1 MEETNER
8 VDGGT
13 LPDWEVADLPA
24 PPRYKFGL
32 AFAGILGPG
41 IIALGASIGS
51 GEWLLGPAIT
61 AQYGGTL
68 LWIATISIVLQSFLN
83 TEAIRYT
90 LYTGEPMLSGY
101 MRCKPGP
108 RFWAVLYSGVDFFS
122 VWPGWAMTA
131 ATALA
136 AAWLGRMPTSV
147 IATPGG
153 ADDAAVLAQ
162 IAADENTVRIFAY
175 LIFFGCIAIV
185 MFGKKIYNSLEKVL
199 LFMVVWI
206 IGYLVVIDL
215 FLVHPKTW
223 WVVIKGFFSFGALP
237 DAVKSGGFDWSAIK
251 DLFNPSVLSHAIK
264 IQEFDW
270 LLLGAFAAYAG
281 SGGLGNITI
290 SNYVRDK
297 GWGMSSLVGAIP
309 SIIGGQNV
317 KLSHLG
323 KVFRITPENL
333 EKFKEWWKYVR
344 FEQYYVWLIG
354 CFIGLALPAML
365 TIAHVDSGEKIG
377 QWDAAALQAEGL
389 SEKGSLV
396 LESTF
401 DSPGLAQVG
410 GRVLWY
416 LTLLCGFWVLFS
428 TQLGGV
434 DGVPRRFTDIIW
446 TGFSKARRMDEHDA
460 KWIYY
465 PILAVYIVWGVIAMY
480 LAKPLFMIIVSAT
493 IGGFQLVMCSI
504 HTFFVN
510 RRFLPKEIQ
519 PPIWKQIGLLLCA
532 GFYSIFAVI
541 SIYIKVIEPYILP
554 IFR

>member
-1 MEETNER
+1 MTETNER

-13 LPDWEVADLPA
+13 LPDWEVAELPA
-24 PPRYKFGL
+24 PPHYKFGR
-32 AFAGILGPG
+32 AFRSILGPG

-51 GEWLLGPAIT
+51 GEWLLGPKIT

-68 LWIATISIVLQSFLN
+68 LWIATIAILLQAVLN

-101 MRCKPGP
+101 MRSKPGP
-108 RFWAVLYSGVDFFS
+108 RFWAILYSSIDFFAI
-122 VWPGWAMTA
+122 WPGWAMAA

-136 AAWLGRMPTSV
+136 AAWIGYMPTD
-147 IATPGG
+147 
-153 ADDAAVLAQ
+153 ADQ
-162 IAADENTVRIFAY
+162 NTVRIFAY
-175 LIFFGCIAIV
+175 LIFFGCLAIV
-185 MFGKKIYNSLEKVL
+185 MFGGKIYNALEKVL

-206 IGYLVVIDL
+206 IGYLVIVDVFMVPL
-215 FLVHPKTW
+215 NVW
-223 WVVIKGFFSFGALP
+223 WTVIKGFFSFGALP
-237 DAVKSGGFDWSAIK
+237 PEVSSG
-251 DLFNPSVLSHAIK
+251 
-264 IQEFDW
+264 EFDW

-323 KVFRITPENL
+323 KVFRINPENL
-333 EKFKEWWKYVR
+333 ERFREWWKYVR
-344 FEQYYVWLIG
+344 FEQYYIWVIG

-365 TIAHVDSGEKIG
+365 TLAYPPAEIMNDWS
-377 QWDAAALQAEGL
+377 AAAYQA
-389 SEKGSLV
+389 
-396 LESTF
+396 
-401 DSPGLAQVG
+401 DGLAAKG
-410 GRVLWY
+410 GRIMWY

-428 TQLGGV
+428 TQLGSV

-446 TGFSKARRMDEHDA
+446 TGFKSARKMGDHNA

-465 PILAVYIVWGVIAMY
+465 PILIVYILWGVIAMY
-480 LAKPLFMIIVSAT
+480 LAKPLLMIIVSAT
-493 IGGFQLVMCSI
+493 VGGYQLVICAL
-504 HTFFVN
+504 HTLYVN
-510 RRFLPKEIQ
+510 RKFLPKEIQ

-532 GFYSIFAVI
+532 GFYSIFGTITVYQQVI
-541 SIYIKVIEPYILP
+541 VPHILRL
-554 IFR
+554 FQ

>member
-1 MEETNER
+1 
-8 VDGGT
+8 
-13 LPDWEVADLPA
+13 
-24 PPRYKFGL
+24 
-32 AFAGILGPG
+32 
-41 IIALGASIGS
+41 
-51 GEWLLGPAIT
+51 
-61 AQYGGTL
+61 
-68 LWIATISIVLQSFLN
+68 
-83 TEAIRYT
+83 
-90 LYTGEPMLSGY
+90 
-101 MRCKPGP
+101 
-108 RFWAVLYSGVDFFS
+108 
-122 VWPGWAMTA
+122 
-131 ATALA
+131 LA
-136 AAWLGRMPTSV
+136 AAWLGHMPTSV
-147 IATPGG
+147 IATAGG
-153 ADDAAVLAQ
+153 ADDPAVLAQ
-162 IAADENTVRIFAY
+162 IASDKNTVRIFAY

-185 MFGKKIYNSLEKVL
+185 MFGKKIYNALEKVL

-206 IGYLVVIDL
+206 IGYLVVVDL
-215 FLVHPKTW
+215 FLVPPKTW

-237 DAVKSGGFDWSAIK
+237 DDIMSA
-251 DLFNPSVLSHAIK
+251 D
-264 IQEFDW
+264 FDW

-297 GWGMSSLVGAIP
+297 GWGMGSLVGAIP

-333 EKFKEWWKYVR
+333 ERFREWWKYVR
-344 FEQYYVWLIG
+344 FEQYYIWLIG

-365 TIAHVDSGEKIG
+365 TIAYVDSGEKIG
-377 QWDAAALQAEGL
+377 QWDAAAIQAEGL
-389 SEKGSLV
+389 SKKVALE

-446 TGFSKARRMDEHDA
+446 TGFSNARKMDEHDA

-504 HTFFVN
+504 HTFIVN

-541 SIYIKVIEPYILP
+541 SIYIKVIKPFILP
-554 IFR
+554 IFN